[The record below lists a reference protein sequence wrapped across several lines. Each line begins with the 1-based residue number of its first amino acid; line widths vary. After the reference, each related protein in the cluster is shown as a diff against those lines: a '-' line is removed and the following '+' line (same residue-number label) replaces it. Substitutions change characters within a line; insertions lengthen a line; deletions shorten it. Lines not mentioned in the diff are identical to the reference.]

1 MNLGLCV
8 SPKNK
13 KPQDLNLTTL
23 LEAIKDLSHEYRK
36 SENVVKKLLSKIL
49 LSAIYL

>member
-8 SPKNK
+8 SPK

-36 SENVVKKLLSKIL
+36 SENVVKKLLSK